1 MWYNKYV
8 NKRNEVN
15 EMKRTPKNKWY
26 LFVDGQ
32 STKVTNSRTEIDT
45 LNGVVIEITADEAAQ
60 ILALTL
66 ARKNES
72 EVAE

>member
-1 MWYNKYV
+1 
-8 NKRNEVN
+8 
-15 EMKRTPKNKWY
+15 MKRTPNNKWY
-26 LFVDGQ
+26 LFVDGK

-66 ARKNES
+66 ARKIES
-72 EVAE
+72 EVDC

>member
-1 MWYNKYV
+1 
-8 NKRNEVN
+8 
-15 EMKRTPKNKWY
+15 MKRTPKNKWY
-26 LFVDGQ
+26 LFADGQ

-72 EVAE
+72 EVGE